1 MKILAVRSVPLS
13 RETRE
18 AWNSAGVR
26 FLRRTRR
33 LADMPRIV
41 QRYGYDAV
49 LSLGNLEGIPEC
61 GVPRFNSDETIRA
74 VSRTA
79 ALRRTLDDDGADTRF
94 MPPLV
99 HEQNPG
105 PHWHKNGGWGGAGV
119 VYHDQ
124 FYEGC
129 AEWGSPELQR
139 HIDGDEYRVVTVG
152 DKVVQ
157 ASRKINVEWI
167 NGRHHFDYEWCGV
180 KGVSR
185 NGIIPLLHEAV
196 ALIPGGEQS
205 VLGWDIIVGER
216 PYIIE
221 CNTSP
226 GVNEPTARRIVDAM
240 ENNIRDRNTA
250 DLRP

>member
-26 FLRRTRR
+26 FLKRTRPLR
-33 LADMPRIV
+33 DMPRIV

-49 LSLGNLEGIPEC
+49 LSLGNLDGIPEC

-74 VSRTA
+74 VSQTRQ
-79 ALRRTLDDDGADTRF
+79 LRRTLDGEG
-94 MPPLV
+94 MPAPRTDV
-99 HEQNPG
+99 
-105 PHWHKNGGWGGAGV
+105 PHWVKVGGYGGNGVRRCDPHEGDHRW
-119 VYHDQ
+119 
-124 FYEGC
+124 YE
-129 AEWGSPELQR
+129 EVQE
-139 HIDGDEYRVVTVG
+139 HVEGDEYRVITVG

-157 ASRKINVEWI
+157 ASRKVNVEWI

-180 KGVSR
+180 AGIR
-185 NGIIPLLHEAV
+185 TNGIIPRLKDAV
-196 ALIPGGEQS
+196 NRIPGGDMS
-205 VLGWDIIVGER
+205 VLGWDIIVADR